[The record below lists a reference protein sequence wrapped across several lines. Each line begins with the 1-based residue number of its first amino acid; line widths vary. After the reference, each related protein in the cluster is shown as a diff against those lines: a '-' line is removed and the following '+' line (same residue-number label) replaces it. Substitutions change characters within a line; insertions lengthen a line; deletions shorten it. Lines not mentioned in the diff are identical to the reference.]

1 MVVIRW
7 TQMDSGSGGN
17 QMDRNWQSDG
27 QWQQAKR
34 WSGPR
39 PAAEADTGESFNAI
53 GLANITCHVQRGQ
66 NHIVKTLRESESQA
80 TETEATETVWSLDQA
95 QCDTR

>member
-1 MVVIRW
+1 
-7 TQMDSGSGGN
+7 MDSGCGKTGDQMVSGSK
-17 QMDRNWQSDG
+17 RNC
-27 QWQQAKR
+27 